1 MPDVIVFERFA
12 DFLEKKDR
20 FKKNYVHKVI
30 SQGVYQPQEDYYLRL
45 RQKLI
50 SLFRKNSSLDELDE
64 ILKKI
69 TPKKFDN
76 YETLI
81 DQIQNFMQGKTYT
94 WITPPRYQ
102 IDYSRLELT
111 VNPEIGL
118 CIEGEDY
125 FIKMYFKKQPL
136 NATKVKVM
144 IKIMQDTFKED
155 YPNARYAVWD
165 IRQNIFYDK
174 KANEVIKI
182 PYNLKQEALIWLK
195 YASEE

>member
-1 MPDVIVFERFA
+1 
-12 DFLEKKDR
+12 
-20 FKKNYVHKVI
+20 
-30 SQGVYQPQEDYYLRL
+30 
-45 RQKLI
+45 
-50 SLFRKNSSLDELDE
+50 
-64 ILKKI
+64 
-69 TPKKFDN
+69 
-76 YETLI
+76 
-81 DQIQNFMQGKTYT
+81 
-94 WITPPRYQ
+94 
-102 IDYSRLELT
+102 
-111 VNPEIGL
+111 
-118 CIEGEDY
+118 
-125 FIKMYFKKQPL
+125 MYFKKQPL